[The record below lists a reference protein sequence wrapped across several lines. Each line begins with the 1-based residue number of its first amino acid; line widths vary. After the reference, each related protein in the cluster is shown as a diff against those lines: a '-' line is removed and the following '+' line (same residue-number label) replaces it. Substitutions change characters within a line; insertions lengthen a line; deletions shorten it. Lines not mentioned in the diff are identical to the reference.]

1 MEKREP
7 SYTAGG
13 NVNRCS
19 HYGRTVTGFFKT
31 LKIELLHDPAIP
43 FLGMYLEKTVIQK
56 DIYIPVFTAALFT
69 TAQIWKQS
77 KYPSADEWINKMLF
91 TYTMKYYSAIN
102 IMKQCHLQQHA
113 WT

>member
-43 FLGMYLEKTVIQK
+43 FLGMYLDKNINQK
-56 DIYIPVFTAALFT
+56 DACTSMFMEALLT
-69 TAQIWKQS
+69 ITK
-77 KYPSADEWINKMLF
+77 
-91 TYTMKYYSAIN
+91 T
-102 IMKQCHLQQHA
+102 
-113 WT
+113 